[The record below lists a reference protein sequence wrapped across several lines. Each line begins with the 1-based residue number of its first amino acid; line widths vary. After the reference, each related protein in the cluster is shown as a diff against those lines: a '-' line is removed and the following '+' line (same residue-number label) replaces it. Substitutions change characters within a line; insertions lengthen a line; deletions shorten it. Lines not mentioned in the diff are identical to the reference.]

1 MDKQYKQAL
10 MRKSLG
16 EMPAM
21 IELRSDIQ
29 ARLEGLNRQLCT
41 DRRLINDK
49 ETMTKIWAEK
59 DVYQWFLS
67 LFTRAEKKVEAE
79 KLVDI
84 SPEETDNI

>member
-21 IELRSDIQ
+21 IELRNDI
-29 ARLEGLNRQLCT
+29 AKRIDMLDRQLSG

-49 ETMTKIWAEK
+49 DEMVKIWAEK
-59 DVYQWFLS
+59 DVYKWFLS